1 MRFFGLFFLFWLSC
15 CCCRAGRLGEGGE
28 GDAKCLRRSAIAH
41 QNHQPRNLVRQP
53 TSYAQQQ
60 QQCAR
65 SYTAEDVVSSDFIH
79 DAHSSIVDAKAG
91 IQLNDTFVKLV
102 AWCAALVLLCVFV
115 CVWGGSLF
123 CLRLV
128 SCHAR
133 NALCPPPSSK
143 QCPGL

>member
-1 MRFFGLFFLFWLSC
+1 M
-15 CCCRAGRLGEGGE
+15 
-28 GDAKCLRRSAIAH
+28 H
-41 QNHQPRNLVRQP
+41 
-53 TSYAQQQ
+53 
-60 QQCAR
+60 AR

-143 QCPGL
+143 QCPGLKKTLLNHQPNNPSSSIQSHQIRYDNEWGYSNRVVDLIAHMAAAEVTAK